1 MSTVALCGDSVLSEG
16 LSVLGGSSL
25 GGEKVEKVDYKLT
38 TKLSFFPQI
47 LQNQQSYKPG
57 IASLLCLT
65 QFSVWKLR

>member
-1 MSTVALCGDSVLSEG
+1 MSLCGDSVLSEG

-25 GGEKVEKVDYKLT
+25 GGEKVDYTLT